1 MSGRAGM
8 MPRGRLAFT
17 GGIDRRTILAG
28 AIAVLCSCASAAPAQ
43 TMQVYKTASCGCCS
57 AWVDHIRAAGF
68 KVAVRDVA
76 DVAPVAER
84 LGVPA
89 AFRSCHTAAIGGY
102 FVEGHVPATDIRK
115 LLRERPN
122 AAGLAVPGM
131 LVGPPGME
139 KPGEN
144 ESYATLLIDRAG
156 HARMYV
162 DHSV

>member
-1 MSGRAGM
+1 M
-8 MPRGRLAFT
+8 MTPRGALAFEARL
-17 GGIDRRTILAG
+17 DRRTVLAAALAILCG
-28 AIAVLCSCASAAPAQ
+28 CASAAPAQ

-68 KVAVRDVA
+68 QIVVRDIR

-89 AFRSCHTAAIGGY
+89 ALRSCHTAAIGGY
-102 FVEGHVPATDIRK
+102 FIEGHVPAADIRK
-115 LLRERPN
+115 LLKERPK

-139 KPGEN
+139 RPGQN
-144 ESYATLLIDRAG
+144 QSYATLLIDRAG